1 MLHIIG
7 MIFKIIGIIL
17 AVILGILVLL
27 ICIVLFVPLRYQA
40 DASFKGTLDSLTLHM
55 KLSWLLHM
63 FSVRVSY
70 EQGELKWRA
79 RLFYFKK
86 MDSDTE
92 EKEEKPAMP
101 VQSKEPVT
109 VKKKREI
116 APAEITA
123 QEIKEEIK
131 EESRKLQR
139 AETVSEKKVEA
150 VTKTAEDE
158 STEQEDNKFTGKLK
172 LLWEKVKS
180 FFENIKYTIQ
190 KICDKIRV
198 LAEKKEE
205 VSAFIEDESHRK
217 AFSRTKKEVVRLLR
231 FLKPKKFFLNTRF
244 GFEDPYRTG
253 QVLAALSIIY
263 PFVGGHMSVD
273 PDFENKVL
281 EADLAI
287 KGKVRVIY
295 AVIAAWNM
303 FWDKNV
309 RLLYKEIKQM
319 SGKK

>member
-40 DASFKGTLDSLTLHM
+40 DASYKGTLESLTLHM

-70 EQGELKWRA
+70 EQGELKWRT
-79 RLFYFKK
+79 RIFCFKK

-101 VQSKEPVT
+101 EQSKEPVT

-131 EESRKLQR
+131 EEIKKPQR
-139 AETVSEKKVEA
+139 AEDKSK
-150 VTKTAEDE
+150 
-158 STEQEDNKFTGKLK
+158 EQKDNKFTGKLK

-205 VSAFIEDESHRK
+205 VTAFIEDESHRK

-281 EADLAI
+281 EADLEI
-287 KGKVRVIY
+287 KGKVRVVY

-303 FWDKNV
+303 FRDKNV